1 MSHSCVESCHWP
13 VLGRQPGASERRG
26 HLSLGDTLSSR
37 GVLTLPFILETGV
50 MTDCTCHVPGVRS
63 AFGPFSASPR
73 VASLSSQSFVRNPRQ
88 ITAQPLAPMQPQPH
102 LPSPSPRLPVSS
114 VTVHV
119 SLSAET
125 SLLQVIWRRFTWVV
139 FSSGEKAVHL
149 THLLFFEW
157 FPSFFMNSDCNCQ
170 LADRGFTYGKLAPC
184 KFIVEF
190 INSPIFRCL
199 NRIFRLLLR

>member
-1 MSHSCVESCHWP
+1 MPRAWGEVGLRALLRLATCSFPQLPILRKEST
-13 VLGRQPGASERRG
+13 S
-26 HLSLGDTLSSR
+26 
-37 GVLTLPFILETGV
+37 
-50 MTDCTCHVPGVRS
+50 
-63 AFGPFSASPR
+63 
-73 VASLSSQSFVRNPRQ
+73 Q